1 MSEFRINTLRYT
13 CVRLT
18 GDPNKGSWK
27 IQHMSGFLGQDQDDD
42 HIPAISGCGQYPYGQ
57 LSSDTGF
64 RQYAAW

>member
-1 MSEFRINTLRYT
+1 MSEFRINTLRHT
-13 CVRLT
+13 RVRHT
-18 GDPNKGSWK
+18 GNPNKGSWK
-27 IQHMSGFLGQDQDDD
+27 IHPMSGFLGQDQHYD